1 MSILR
6 DFQKQTVQDFRGPW
20 PLLEAGDVPIT
31 NALAAQN
38 VEYLPGLVKTRFGFL
53 NTGNVPTLLNS
64 TRVGPL
70 FNWMPVLNGS
80 PFNIL
85 AVPLVSSTFQ
95 LFAALINLSTTNQTL
110 TGNPMTSIQA
120 VGASFVSAGPRLYY
134 TGFDINGNNTSV
146 LTGPQVIAGYDG
158 THAAGAAPLFY
169 SANDFG
175 ILAADGA
182 AGVVTA
188 GPHNILA
195 IVTNSSGFTG
205 FPQPY
210 SHTSVYTTPFVA
222 SSPQYIAAGSK
233 NTQVSLVPNST
244 WMAGFSS
251 PLTRTVQIAMTRADN
266 LARYYLVPGAT
277 ASLPNSGSATIAI
290 TVNISDD
297 VLAATGAD
305 ATPFFSKVTFPGD
318 GSIFAPVDATVLVEY
333 NNRMVY
339 VATDLAGIPVVYV
352 SDEDAYQSLSFDQH
366 IIYLPGQ
373 RRVTTCFVLGRTLF
387 LVGPHWTYFSQDT
400 GDVAVLWPT
409 PSLVDG
415 SIGTL
420 SPLGVTVNGSKG
432 FAWVADVNGLYMFQ
446 GAGYAPRPISYYQA
460 PVWARINWQAAA
472 TVAVVDNAELKRVYV
487 LAPLDGAT
495 SPNYIL
501 TWDYTRGLTP
511 EDVSFSLDSIAGSS
525 VAAIGIVQ
533 NDTTKRME
541 TWLETPVNATAIMRY
556 GNSSDTNPYRDAGSP
571 ILSLY
576 QTALLPGLDAEV
588 LQHHGDH
595 LRLQGAGTTHI
606 SAQTLD
612 GGRSLTLDTVL
623 ESGAPAQLY
632 LRRYH
637 ALSEAMSLTF
647 STSDLDAWFQL
658 SELTHYYTGF
668 LAQR

>member
-1 MSILR
+1 MSLLR

-31 NALAAQN
+31 NGLAAQN
-38 VEYLPGLVKTRFGFL
+38 VEYLPGLVKTRFGFQA
-53 NTGNVPTLLNS
+53 TNVTPTLGGG
-64 TRVGPL
+64 TRLGPL
-70 FNWMPVLNGS
+70 FNWHPVLNGS
-80 PFNIL
+80 SFNIL
-85 AVPLVSSTFQ
+85 AVPLLSNTSQ
-95 LFAALINLSTTNQTL
+95 LFAALVNLNTGNMTL
-110 TGNPMTSIQA
+110 TSNPLSLSA

-134 TGFDINGNNTSV
+134 TGFDSNNTNGPS
-146 LTGPQVIAGYDG
+146 LTGPEVIAGYDG
-158 THAAGAAPLFY
+158 TLAASAAPLFY

-175 ILAADGA
+175 ITTSDGA
-182 AGVVTA
+182 AGTVTA
-188 GPHNILA
+188 GPHNVIA

-210 SHTSVYTTPFVA
+210 AHGSDYKTPFSLA
-222 SSPQYIAAGSK
+222 SLATNISAGNK
-233 NTQVSLVPNST
+233 LMVVNLNPNST

-266 LARYYLVPGAT
+266 PARYYLVPGAT
-277 ASLPNSGSATIAI
+277 AALPNSGSATVSIN
-290 TVNISDD
+290 VNISDD
-297 VLAATGAD
+297 ILAATGGD
-305 ATPFFSKVTFPGD
+305 ATPFFSKITFPGD
-318 GSIFAPVDATVLVEY
+318 NSMLFPVGAIILAEY
-333 NNRMVY
+333 NNRLVY
-339 VATDLAGIPVVYV
+339 VATDLTGIPVAYV

-366 IIYLPGQ
+366 IVYLPGQ
-373 RRVTTCFVLGRTLF
+373 RRITTCFVLGRTVF
-387 LVGPHWTYFSQDT
+387 WVGPHWTYFSQDT
-400 GDVAVLWPT
+400 GDVPVAWPT

-420 SPLGVTVNGSKG
+420 APLGVTVNGSKG
-432 FAWVADVNGLYMFQ
+432 FAWIADVNGLYMFQ
-446 GAGYAPRPISYYQA
+446 GAGYAPRPTSYYQA
-460 PVWARINWQAAA
+460 PVWSRINWAAAA
-472 TVAVVDNAELKRVYV
+472 TIQVVDNAELKRVYV

-495 SPNYIL
+495 MPNFLL

-511 EDVSFSLDSIAGSS
+511 EDVSFSLDSIAGTSI
-525 VAAIGIVQ
+525 AAMGIIQ

-541 TWLETPVNATAIMRY
+541 TWIEPPTNATAILRY
-556 GNSSDTNPYRDAGSP
+556 GNSTDTNPYRDAGSP

-576 QTALLPGLDAEV
+576 QTALLPGLDAEI

-606 SAQTLD
+606 TAQTLD
-612 GGRSLTLDTVL
+612 GGRTLTLDTVL

-647 STSDLDAWFQL
+647 STTDLDAWFQL
-658 SELTHYYTGF
+658 SELSHYYTGF